1 MRPSLHP
8 MASLGSLATLL
19 IILGVGPA
27 AAAPKAVE
35 AGRTAVAQA
44 ISDCRKIADKDARLD
59 CYDKAADAFEQA
71 QAQGQ
76 VVVIDRAQAHQI
88 KRQAFGFNM
97 PSLTLFKIGPKE
109 EKLDRIEVKLD
120 RAYRSAEGKWVM
132 VTEDGA
138 TWRQIDD
145 TDPYEP
151 PKSGDVM
158 AIRTAMLGSY
168 FCKVGTQEAM
178 RCTRTQ

>member
-1 MRPSLHP
+1 MRSSRHP
-8 MASLGSLATLL
+8 IASLAALATLTAA
-19 IILGVGPA
+19 GQAVG
-27 AAAPKAVE
+27 APRAVE
-35 AGRTAVAQA
+35 AQRTAVAQA
-44 ISDCRKIADKDARLD
+44 ISDCRKLADKDARLD

-97 PSLTLFKIGPKE
+97 PSLNLFKAGPKD
-109 EKLDRIEVKLD
+109 EKLDRIEVTLAD
-120 RAYRSAEGKWVM
+120 AHRSADGKWVM
-132 VTEDGA
+132 TTEDGA
-138 TWRQIDD
+138 VWRQIDD
-145 TDPYEP
+145 TDPYDP
-151 PKSGDVM
+151 PKAGQVM

-168 FCKVGTQEAM
+168 FCKVGTQSAM